1 MLEDCNLVVRELTGA
16 ATYFGA
22 AALMMMLLQLRL
34 GFMDFISHAVIAFL
48 RCLWSGHWLAA
59 IFKCITPLSYLHFYF
74 VDDLS

>member
-16 ATYFGA
+16 ATYFRA
-22 AALMMMLLQLRL
+22 AALMMLLQLRL
-34 GFMDFISHAVIAFL
+34 GFMDFIPHAVIAFL
-48 RCLWSGHWLAA
+48 RCLWSGHRLA